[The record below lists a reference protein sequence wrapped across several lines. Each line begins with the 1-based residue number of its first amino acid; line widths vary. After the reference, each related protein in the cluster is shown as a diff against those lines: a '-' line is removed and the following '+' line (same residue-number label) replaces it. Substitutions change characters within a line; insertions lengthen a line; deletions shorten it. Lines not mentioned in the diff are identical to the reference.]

1 MARTETITST
11 LALARRNVLRQ
22 RMRTAMTLAAIVF
35 GIIGLILSGGFVED
49 IFTKLGEA
57 LIHSQSGHLQIGKS
71 GYFTL
76 GSRKPD
82 QYVISKPERIK
93 EVIAAL
99 PETEDVMGRLSF
111 SGLLTNGRSDLAI
124 VGEGIEPDREAQLG
138 SRLLLAAGRQLT
150 DRDRYGMLIGN
161 GVAGSLKLK
170 PGDQTSL
177 VITTADGAM
186 NTLEFEV
193 VGVFQTFSKDYDARA
208 VRIPLAAAQELL
220 DTPGANVLIVSLKRT
235 RDTLRIQRELQA
247 ALGAGTLDIKR
258 WDELNEFYVRT
269 VEIYDRQFGV
279 LRLIILAMVLLSVT
293 NTVNMTVFERTGEFG
308 TMQALGNRR
317 SQVFALIVTENV
329 LLGIVGGI
337 VGVFLGVLLA
347 KIISAIGIPMPPP
360 PNSDVGYVAQIQ
372 VVPSELAAALGIG
385 LVATVA
391 ASILPALRVA
401 RRNVVDALRE
411 NV

>member
-1 MARTETITST
+1 MLWTKTVAST

-35 GIIGLILSGGFVED
+35 GIVGLVLSGGFVQD

-71 GYFTL
+71 DFFTL

-82 QYVISKPERIK
+82 QYVIPKPESVK

-99 PETEDVMGRLSF
+99 PETEDVMGRMSF

-124 VGEGIEPDREAQLG
+124 IGEGIEPDREAQLG
-138 SRLLLAAGRQLT
+138 SFLLLTAGRQLT
-150 DRDRYGMLIGN
+150 GRDRYGMLVGN
-161 GVAGSLKLK
+161 GVARALKLK

-177 VITTADGAM
+177 VITTSAGAM
-186 NTLEFEV
+186 NTLEFDV
-193 VGVFQTFSKDYDARA
+193 VGVFQSFSKDYDARA

-220 DTPGANVLIVSLKRT
+220 DTPGVNLLVVSLKRT
-235 RDTLRIQRELQA
+235 RDSFRVQRELQSS
-247 ALGAGTLDIKR
+247 LGAGGFDVKR
-258 WDELNEFYVRT
+258 WDELNDFYVRT

-317 SQVFALIVTENV
+317 WQVFALIVTENV
-329 LLGIVGGI
+329 LLGLVGGVI
-337 VGVFLGVLLA
+337 GILLSVLLA
-347 KIISAIGIPMPPP
+347 WIISAIGIPMPPP

-372 VVPSELAAALGIG
+372 LIPSVLVTAFGIG